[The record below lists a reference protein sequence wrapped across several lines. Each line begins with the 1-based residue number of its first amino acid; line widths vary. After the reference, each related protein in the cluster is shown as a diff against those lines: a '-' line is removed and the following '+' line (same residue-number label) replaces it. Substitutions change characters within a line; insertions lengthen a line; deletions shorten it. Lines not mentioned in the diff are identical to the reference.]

1 MTYAAPPQPAA
12 QQRPTTVTIA
22 SSLLYVVA
30 AVQVISAI
38 VSFAMIGPYKA
49 AYAKAL
55 EGTGVEGV
63 DGMVSGV
70 ATVTLVGAAIIA
82 LVLTIGYV
90 LLGIFVGK
98 GRNGARITTWVIGGI
113 SLCCL
118 GLGTIGTLT
127 GRASFQGSGD
137 INGRSSAEVARILQD
152 ELPGW
157 YQPVSAGLTALSFL
171 CVLAVIILLALP
183 ASQPYFRKQEL
194 LWQPP
199 VGYPAQPGQ
208 PGAAPASTWQVPPP
222 AWQPG
227 PTGAQADSGPAAGQP
242 DPGPTLHNHG
252 AGDAGQHP
260 DQPEQTDQ
268 WKPPTG

>member
-30 AVQVISAI
+30 AIQVISAI
-38 VSFAMIGPYKA
+38 VSFAIIGPYKE

-55 EGTGVEGV
+55 EGAGVEGAS
-63 DGMVSGV
+63 GMVSGV
-70 ATVTLVGAAIIA
+70 ATVTLVGAAIVS
-82 LVLTIGYV
+82 LVLTTGYV

-98 GRNGARITTWVIGGI
+98 GSNGARITTWVIGGI

-118 GLGTIGTLT
+118 GFGTISTVA
-127 GRASFQGSGD
+127 GRSSFQGSGNV
-137 INGRSSAEVARILQD
+137 NGRSSAEVARIL
-152 ELPGW
+152 EEGLPGW
-157 YQPVSAGLTALSFL
+157 YQPVSTGLTGISFV

-199 VGYPAQPGQ
+199 VTGYPQPGQ
-208 PGAAPASTWQVPPP
+208 PQAGQEWPAQQPP
-222 AWQPG
+222 AWQPPATPPG
-227 PTGAQADSGPAAGQP
+227 PDSGPVEPSPTQHAHGAGQP
-242 DPGPTLHNHG
+242 
-252 AGDAGQHP
+252 GQNS
-260 DQPEQTDQ
+260 DQPDQTDQ

>member
-12 QQRPTTVTIA
+12 QQRPTTVTLA

-30 AVQVISAI
+30 ALQVISAI
-38 VSFAMIGPYKA
+38 VSFAIIGPYKE

-55 EGTGVEGV
+55 EGAGVEGA

-70 ATVTLVGAAIIA
+70 ATVALVAGGILA
-82 LVLTIGYV
+82 LVLTVGYV

-98 GRNGARITTWVIGGI
+98 GRNGARITTWVVGGI

-118 GLGTIGTLT
+118 GFGTIGTLT
-127 GRASFQGSGD
+127 GRSSFQGSGD
-137 INGRSSAEVARILQD
+137 INGRSSAEVARTV
-152 ELPGW
+152 EEALPGW
-157 YQPVSAGLTALSFL
+157 HQPVSAGLAGLSFL

-208 PGAAPASTWQVPPP
+208 PGAAPAPTWQAQPPA
-222 AWQPG
+222 AWQPPATPESSAPGQADAG
-227 PTGAQADSGPAAGQP
+227 PTRHAPGADRPGHNP
-242 DPGPTLHNHG
+242 DRS
-252 AGDAGQHP
+252 D
-260 DQPEQTDQ
+260 QTDQ
-268 WKPPTG
+268 WKPPTS